1 MVANFYVEDIKL
13 DAVIAEFEQ
22 NGKRYTLSREK
33 AATPGILFLTDET
46 GSELMRIDMKDVFNH
61 FDTSQGGSYQISKDF
76 MSAAEAT
83 FTQENDKAV
92 ISLVAVFVAIER
104 SGLAPMY
111 NGDFYVLIHIK

>member
-1 MVANFYVEDIKL
+1 M
-13 DAVIAEFEQ
+13 
-22 NGKRYTLSREK
+22 
-33 AATPGILFLTDET
+33 FLTDET

-92 ISLVAVFVAIER
+92 ISLVAMFVAIER
-104 SGLAPMY
+104 SGSAPMY